1 MAKILVTGANG
12 QLGYELQQLS
22 ARFPQHQFRFCSRAE
37 LDVTDETQVQ
47 KEIETFAPD
56 YCINCAAYTAVD
68 KAETEIE
75 AAFAGNATA
84 PKNLALASKQRG
96 AHFLHISTDYVFEGT
111 ATAPQNEEAPT
122 APVNQYGLSKLQGEK
137 EVMATNT
144 DAIII
149 RTSWVYS
156 SHGANFVKT
165 MMRLMPTKP
174 ELRVVADQFGSPTYA
189 ADLATAIMQIIE
201 SGKWQSG
208 IYHYRNEGII
218 SWADFAQ
225 AIKELIKSDC
235 EVVRIPTTEYPTP
248 AKRPLYTA
256 MDISKIKAVY
266 GITPPHWKDSLQ
278 ICIAQLQASTA
289 PNV

>member
-12 QLGYELQQLS
+12 QLGYELQQLA
-22 ARFPQHQFRFCSRAE
+22 ARFPQHQFKFCSRAE
-37 LDVTDETQVQ
+37 LDVTNPEQVQ
-47 KEIETFAPD
+47 KEMETFAPQ

-68 KAETEIE
+68 KAETEID

-84 PKNLALASKQRG
+84 PKNLAISSKQTG
-96 AHFLHISTDYVFEGT
+96 ARFIHISTDYVFDGN
-111 ATAPQNEEAPT
+111 ANAPQTEDAPT
-122 APVNQYGLSKLQGEK
+122 QPVNQYGLSKLQGEK
-137 EVMATNT
+137 EVMEQNA

-156 SHGANFVKT
+156 LHGANFVKT
-165 MMRLMPTKP
+165 MMRLMPEKP
-174 ELRVVADQFGSPTYA
+174 ELRVVADQWGSPTYA
-189 ADLATAIMQIIE
+189 ADLAAAIMQIIE

-225 AIKELIKSDC
+225 AIKELTNANC

-256 MDISKIKAVY
+256 MDISKIKVVY
-266 GITPPHWKDSLQ
+266 GITPPHWKESLQ
-278 ICIAQLQASTA
+278 RCITLLQAAAKTNA
-289 PNV
+289 